1 MTKTFLAILVVSF
14 LTISCSIKTQP
25 PVKEEVS
32 HYLSEETAK
41 LNLPFSEAVR
51 VGNMLYLSGQVG
63 NKPGTLELVEGGIE
77 AESKQVMENIKAI
90 LEANGTSFE
99 HAVKLSVF
107 IDDIEEWG
115 AFNKVYVEYFP
126 NKKPARSALGA
137 DGLALGA
144 AVEVECIAFIPTE

>member
-1 MTKTFLAILVVSF
+1 MAKTFPAILILSF
-14 LTISCSIKTQP
+14 FAISCSTKTQP
-25 PVKEEVS
+25 QKEQLS
-32 HYLSEETAK
+32 HYLSEQTAE

-51 VGNMLYLSGQVG
+51 VGNILYLSGQVG
-63 NKPGTLELVEGGIE
+63 NKPGTLELVDGGIE
-77 AESKQVMENIKAI
+77 AEAKQVMENIKTI

-115 AFNKVYVEYFP
+115 TFNNVYVEYFP

-144 AVEVECIAFIPTE
+144 AVEVECIAYIPNE